1 MNTKA
6 DRIRQYILHN
16 LPQHPEDIVAVTAQQ
31 FSVTRTTVHRHLTHL
46 LNQGDIFKSG
56 ITRNIRYR
64 LQSSL
69 DRQIRY
75 KIGDSIS
82 EFTIFQTDF
91 ADLFQQFPENVYD
104 LCSYGFTAIL
114 NNAIK
119 HAHGSQ
125 IMVKT
130 AFQQDDLI
138 ISITD
143 NGQGVFQTIADY
155 CEFDHLREAA
165 LQLSKGKVTTDP
177 GNHQGEGIFFTS
189 RAFDRF
195 EIYANHLHY
204 IRDKHNHDWSL
215 ETLETN
221 MLGTTVQM
229 QISRNTTA
237 SLIDLLKQYQY
248 QDDAAFSRTEVLV
261 KMSQW
266 GNEPLISREQAKR
279 VTFGLE
285 QFRHIVLDFTDVRLV
300 GQGFIDEVFRVYPQ
314 SHPDIVIDYVHANP
328 DVSFMIKRSLG

>member
-6 DRIRQYILHN
+6 ERIRQYILHN
-16 LPQHPEDIVAVTAQQ
+16 LPQHPEDIVAVTAQH

-82 EFTIFQTDF
+82 
-91 ADLFQQFPENVYD
+91 DLFQQFSENVYD

-119 HAHGSQ
+119 HANGSQ

-130 AFQQDDLI
+130 AFQQDDLL

-155 CEFDHLREAA
+155 FKFDHLREAA
-165 LQLSKGKVTTDP
+165 LQLSKGKITTDP
-177 GNHQGEGIFFTS
+177 SNHQGEGIFFTS

-204 IRDKHNHDWSL
+204 IRDKRAHDWSL
-215 ETLETN
+215 ETIDGK
-221 MLGTTVQM
+221 MVGTTVQM
-229 QISRNTTA
+229 QISRNSTA
-237 SLIDLLKQYQY
+237 TLMDLLKQYQY
-248 QDDAAFSRTEVLV
+248 QNDAAFSRTEVLV

-300 GQGFIDEVFRVYPQ
+300 GQGFVDEVFRVYPQ
-314 SHPDIVIDYVHANP
+314 AHPDIVIDYVHANP
-328 DVSFMIKRSLG
+328 DVSFMIKRSLA